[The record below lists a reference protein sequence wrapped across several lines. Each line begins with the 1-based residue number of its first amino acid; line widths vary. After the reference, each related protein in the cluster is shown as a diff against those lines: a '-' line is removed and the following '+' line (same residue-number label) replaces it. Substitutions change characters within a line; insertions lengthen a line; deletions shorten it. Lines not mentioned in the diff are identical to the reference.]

1 MWAGASV
8 LCGGQRRLL
17 VPVALIVSTSEPF
30 HSHIGVRALENM
42 ERVFVSPY
50 QFQFNHTKQQK
61 PRTLR
66 NLTKTYGQQQLT
78 DQKRKPIKTQQR
90 FREIQHTTTES
101 KYSSQTEIFNNLGC
115 DSHPFSISI
124 QVVTTEMLLLNEA
137 MFLCLAIAAA
147 DIAAIAAKEG
157 IAKDIG
163 MATPLAIKFQFF
175 VCGVAVGVASTM
187 VVGLIKANDKEK
199 PKPKPQPEPQPEP
212 KPTTKKTTIVDVVYV
227 FPKGRCYHSPK
238 CTSSQPAKNDKLQ
251 EPTEMT
257 LTEAKQM
264 KKVECRCIACNEFFR
279 SSTWVRQMQVKRS
292 STCVELDALAIA
304 VQKQIWYHSSMVLHA
319 NLITTHKCTIADW
332 WEWIDTGLGLLLPFT
347 GSSFQPRVRTIAFRS
362 YHAYY

>member
-1 MWAGASV
+1 MLEWRPPALTNTPISHAHTASPRP
-8 LCGGQRRLL
+8 LARTSRTRNEAETDFPIGGLFRQS
-17 VPVALIVSTSEPF
+17 PI
-30 HSHIGVRALENM
+30 HIPQIQMDG
-42 ERVFVSPY
+42 
-50 QFQFNHTKQQK
+50 
-61 PRTLR
+61 PRTDPATL
-66 NLTKTYGQQQLT
+66 
-78 DQKRKPIKTQQR
+78 QR
-90 FREIQHTTTES
+90 DTTTES
-101 KYSSQTEIFNNLGC
+101 KYCSQTEIFNNLGC
-115 DSHPFSISI
+115 DSHPFSISS

-187 VVGLIKANDKEK
+187 VEVSLK
-199 PKPKPQPEPQPEP
+199 PKPEPER
-212 KPTTKKTTIVDVVYV
+212 KPTTKKTTIVVYV

-238 CTSSQPAKNDKLQ
+238 CTSSQPEKNDKLQ

-279 SSTWVRQMQVKRS
+279 SST
-292 STCVELDALAIA
+292 
-304 VQKQIWYHSSMVLHA
+304 
-319 NLITTHKCTIADW
+319 
-332 WEWIDTGLGLLLPFT
+332 
-347 GSSFQPRVRTIAFRS
+347 
-362 YHAYY
+362 

>member
-1 MWAGASV
+1 MDG
-8 LCGGQRRLL
+8 
-17 VPVALIVSTSEPF
+17 
-30 HSHIGVRALENM
+30 
-42 ERVFVSPY
+42 
-50 QFQFNHTKQQK
+50 
-61 PRTLR
+61 PRTDPATL
-66 NLTKTYGQQQLT
+66 
-78 DQKRKPIKTQQR
+78 QR
-90 FREIQHTTTES
+90 DTTTES
-101 KYSSQTEIFNNLGC
+101 KYCSQTEIFNNLGC

-238 CTSSQPAKNDKLQ
+238 CTSSQPEKNDKLQ

-264 KKVECRCIACNEFFR
+264 KKVECRCIACNEFF
-279 SSTWVRQMQVKRS
+279 
-292 STCVELDALAIA
+292 
-304 VQKQIWYHSSMVLHA
+304 
-319 NLITTHKCTIADW
+319 
-332 WEWIDTGLGLLLPFT
+332 IDLQLEFL
-347 GSSFQPRVRTIAFRS
+347 RCK
-362 YHAYY
+362 

>member
-1 MWAGASV
+1 MHKI
-8 LCGGQRRLL
+8 CGRSCKHTSFWTHFGNSKHSKVIKTDSPKVSFTVFPPTQFRL
-17 VPVALIVSTSEPF
+17 AR
-30 HSHIGVRALENM
+30 SHARHEHATKPKPISRLGVY
-42 ERVFVSPY
+42 SP
-50 QFQFNHTKQQK
+50 QSPIHIPQIQMDG
-61 PRTLR
+61 PRTDPATL
-66 NLTKTYGQQQLT
+66 
-78 DQKRKPIKTQQR
+78 QR
-90 FREIQHTTTES
+90 DTTTES
-101 KYSSQTEIFNNLGC
+101 KYCSQTEIFNNLGC

-238 CTSSQPAKNDKLQ
+238 CTSSQPEKNDKLQ

-279 SSTWVRQMQVKRS
+279 SST
-292 STCVELDALAIA
+292 
-304 VQKQIWYHSSMVLHA
+304 
-319 NLITTHKCTIADW
+319 
-332 WEWIDTGLGLLLPFT
+332 
-347 GSSFQPRVRTIAFRS
+347 
-362 YHAYY
+362 